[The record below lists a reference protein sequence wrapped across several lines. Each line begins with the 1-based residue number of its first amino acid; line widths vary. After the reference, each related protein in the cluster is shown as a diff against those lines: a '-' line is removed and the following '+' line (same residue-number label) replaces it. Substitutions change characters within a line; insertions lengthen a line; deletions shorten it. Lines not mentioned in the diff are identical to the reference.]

1 MQYKWLKGFL
11 FGLGLLTA
19 GLAQAEVKEGRDYKL
34 LNPAKQVEVP
44 GKIEVIEFFWYGC
57 PHCKTIEP
65 FVDSWA
71 KKLPKDVNF
80 RRVHVVWPGR
90 NDIEAHAKLF
100 AALQA
105 MGQEVRL
112 QSAIFKAVQQ
122 DRIELRREATLF
134 DWLKKQGVDINQFK
148 ANYGTFTSNIALK
161 KMEQTTQNYGVDGVP
176 LFVVNGKYLTSPAM
190 LGKEDATLT
199 RVLDELIAKER
210 PATDK
215 KKKKKK

>member
-1 MQYKWLKGFL
+1 MRYKWLKGIV
-11 FGLGLLTA
+11 FGLGLLAASVT
-19 GLAQAEVKEGRDYKL
+19 QAEVKEGKDYKL
-34 LNPAKQVEVP
+34 LSPARQVEVP

-65 FVDSWA
+65 FVDTWA

-80 RRVHVVWPGR
+80 RRVHVVWQGR

-105 MGQEVRL
+105 MGQDARL
-112 QSAIFKAVQQ
+112 QNAIFKAVQQ
-122 DRIELRREATLF
+122 DRIELRRESTLF
-134 DWLKKQGVDINQFK
+134 DWLKKQGVDVNQFK
-148 ANYGTFTSNIALK
+148 SHYGSFTGNIALK
-161 KMEQTTQNYGVDGVP
+161 KMEQTTQNYGIDGVP
-176 LFVVNGKYLTSPAM
+176 VFVVNGKYMTSPAI

-210 PATDK
+210 PAAAGK
-215 KKKKKK
+215 KKKK